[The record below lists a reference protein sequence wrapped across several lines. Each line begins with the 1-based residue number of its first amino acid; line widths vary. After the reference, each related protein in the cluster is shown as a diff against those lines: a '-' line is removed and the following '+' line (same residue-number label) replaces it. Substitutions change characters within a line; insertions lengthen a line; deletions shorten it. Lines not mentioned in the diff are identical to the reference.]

1 MQRER
6 ITPQGGLPC
15 PWSQLGPEIAEW
27 VQLHTLLWP
36 ASVAV
41 GFLPPLSTTLGIADI
56 NPLLDSLEGGLH

>member
-27 VQLHTLLWP
+27 VQLHTLLWL

-41 GFLPPLSTTLGIADI
+41 GFLPPLSTDLRD
-56 NPLLDSLEGGLH
+56 P